1 MYASALITQ
10 PSFGRLPTSLPPSLI
25 HSTLASGYSA
35 RTMST
40 ALVHSGIAARLA
52 ARSEARSD
60 LSDAARTASLS
71 RGFILADGFVIAIG
85 CLARFKAHV
94 SDARLSPGPH
104 VAAAL
109 ALFQNQDFREAVELL
124 ESGACDFAAVDR
136 DDRVRGFCDLARRA
150 DVPKC
155 RPPTT
160 VAPVQLVQ
168 GNDRNRQRL
177 AQVLQPRR
185 DSAKLSHIVA

>member
-25 HSTLASGYSA
+25 HSTFASGYSA

-40 ALVHSGIAARLA
+40 ALVHSGSAARLA

-71 RGFILADGFVIAIG
+71 RGLILADGFVIAIG

-94 SDARLSPGPH
+94 SDARFSPGANVTP
-104 VAAAL
+104 AL
-109 ALFQNQDFREAVELL
+109 ALLQDQDFREAVELL
-124 ESGACDFAAVDR
+124 KSGVRDLASVDR
-136 DDRVRGFCDLARRA
+136 NDRVGRFR
-150 DVPKC
+150 
-155 RPPTT
+155 
-160 VAPVQLVQ
+160 
-168 GNDRNRQRL
+168 
-177 AQVLQPRR
+177 
-185 DSAKLSHIVA
+185 